1 MYLTAIEYYQE
12 HDRDTLLRFYE
23 AYAYECYL
31 TNQIK
36 EAIIY
41 SGKSLQLVKEKNDI
55 EKTGNCL
62 RFLSRLWWFEGNT
75 KKAEV
80 YAEQAIEVLSDQP
93 SSKTKAMALSNMSQL
108 KMLADERDE
117 CRVWGAKAIAMAKEL
132 VDDETLSHAL
142 NNVGT
147 VQLRSYS
154 SRQKGI
160 ELLQQSLE
168 IALKNSHED
177 NALRAYINIGSN
189 AVVMKDFLLA
199 KKTLDEG
206 IQYCEDRD
214 LDLGTL
220 YLLSFKARLNLE
232 IGDWNQAENIAG
244 NLIKNEGLP
253 SVVKIG
259 ALYVLA
265 TIRMR
270 RDSSDVVS
278 LLLEAKEKTLKTMEP
293 QRIVPVMAALLEYE
307 WIAGKRLIESTI
319 LDDIV
324 NMIKQKGNANESSVF
339 AFWLLKVRN
348 QKVPLREIFEGYK
361 TDNSILAMKA
371 ANLWKRLGCPYEQ
384 ALALFEGNDNDKRN
398 AISIV
403 HELGADAVY
412 EKMKFEMRASGIK
425 HIPRGI
431 RKSTR
436 SNPANL
442 SNRELDV
449 LQLLKEGLQNKE
461 IAGKLFISAKTVD
474 HHISAIFFKL
484 DVNSRTK
491 AVQEAIHLDILK

>member
-1 MYLTAIEYYQE
+1 
-12 HDRDTLLRFYE
+12 
-23 AYAYECYL
+23 
-31 TNQIK
+31 
-36 EAIIY
+36 
-41 SGKSLQLVKEKNDI
+41 
-55 EKTGNCL
+55 
-62 RFLSRLWWFEGNT
+62 
-75 KKAEV
+75 
-80 YAEQAIEVLSDQP
+80 
-93 SSKTKAMALSNMSQL
+93 
-108 KMLADERDE
+108 
-117 CRVWGAKAIAMAKEL
+117 
-132 VDDETLSHAL
+132 
-142 NNVGT
+142 
-147 VQLRSYS
+147 
-154 SRQKGI
+154 
-160 ELLQQSLE
+160 
-168 IALKNSHED
+168 
-177 NALRAYINIGSN
+177 
-189 AVVMKDFLLA
+189 
-199 KKTLDEG
+199 
-206 IQYCEDRD
+206 
-214 LDLGTL
+214 
-220 YLLSFKARLNLE
+220 
-232 IGDWNQAENIAG
+232 
-244 NLIKNEGLP
+244 
-253 SVVKIG
+253 
-259 ALYVLA
+259 
-265 TIRMR
+265 MR